1 MFYLI
6 ANWKMQ
12 LLEKELTDL
21 TTQIITQNK
30 KTPLPGELILA
41 PHFSALKTIGNLIKN
56 TPLKLA
62 AQNLFYHERGAYT
75 GEISP
80 LQLAELNVPYVI
92 IGHSERRAFLHETDS
107 DVNAKIKIAL
117 KNNLTPIL
125 CIGETFEERK
135 LGKTELTLI
144 RQIIR
149 GLEDVNLNDQQKL
162 IIAYEPVWVIG
173 TGQAV
178 KPLEAENAAL
188 VIRKV
193 LLDYF
198 TPEQIEKNI
207 SLIYGGSVDANNV
220 AGFIIPELMTG
231 ALVGTASLTAEKF
244 LPIMEKVATLSN
256 LYR

>member
-1 MFYLI
+1 
-6 ANWKMQ
+6 MQ
-12 LLEKELTDL
+12 LLEKELTAL
-21 TTQIITQNK
+21 TAQIIAQNK

-41 PHFSALKTIGNLIKN
+41 PHFSALKTIGELIKN

-80 LQLAELNVPYVI
+80 LHLIESGVSYVI
-92 IGHSERRAFLHETDS
+92 IGHSERRAFQHESDA
-107 DVNAKIKIAL
+107 DVNLKIKTAL
-117 KNNLTPIL
+117 QNNLTPIL

-135 LGKTELTLI
+135 LGKTEIVLI

-149 GLEDVNLNDQQKL
+149 GLEDINLNEQQKL
-162 IIAYEPVWVIG
+162 IISYEPVWVIG

-178 KPLEAENAAL
+178 KPAEAENAAL
-188 VIRKV
+188 VIKKV

-198 TPEQIEKNI
+198 TPEQIKKNI
-207 SLIYGGSVDANNV
+207 DLIYGGSVDANNV
-220 AGFIIPELMTG
+220 QGFIMPGLMTG

-244 LPIMEKVATLSN
+244 LPIIEKLSK
-256 LYR
+256 LSK

>member
-12 LLEKELTDL
+12 LLEKEMVALTEK
-21 TTQIITQNK
+21 IIEQNSR
-30 KTPLPGELILA
+30 TPLTGELILA
-41 PHFSALKTIGNLIKN
+41 PHFSALKTVGSLIKN

-80 LQLAELNVPYVI
+80 LHLAELNVAYVI
-92 IGHSERRAFLHETDS
+92 IGHSERRAFLKETDL
-107 DVNAKIKIAL
+107 DVNLKIKIAL
-117 KNNLTPIL
+117 KNKLTPIF
-125 CIGETFEERK
+125 CVGETFEERQQ
-135 LGKTELTLI
+135 GKTAVVLI

-149 GLEDVNLNDQQKL
+149 GLEDVKLTPDQEL

-173 TGQAV
+173 SGQAV
-178 KPLEAENAAL
+178 RPLEAKNSAL
-188 VIRKV
+188 VIKKV

-207 SLIYGGSVDANNV
+207 KIIYGGSVDADNV
-220 AGFIIPELMTG
+220 DGFIMPGLMTG

-244 LPIMEKVATLSN
+244 LPLIKKLSTISN
-256 LYR
+256 